1 MISLGNG
8 KRTAFLGPA
17 LLAIALMLC
26 LPATGNATDDGDSGV
41 LLAAGEKDKK
51 DDGKGKEKKPGK
63 KGKALKPLM
72 RAPGKASKPMAPK
85 KRGMKPPRNLKKAAG
100 AKGGLKPLGAPPVI
114 TQKDIPAPPPPTST
128 STASASGTQTAAE
141 TGGMTTTVPDLGT
154 PIDKKSKIYFDYEEA
169 ELLDI
174 LAEISEKLRI
184 NFIVEDKVKGGKV
197 TIRCPNPI
205 TRHEAWLAFLS
216 ALELKGLSIVKVGQF
231 YKIIRFKDAM
241 KSPAPLYSE
250 GQRIPK
256 EERAVTYIYHLK
268 YLAIKDAEAILKQLK
283 SKDGDVVAFLPT
295 NSFIIT
301 DSALNLHRMLR
312 LLKQI
317 DVPGQQDH
325 IHIVEIFHADVT
337 SLAEQI
343 NQIFG
348 EKAKKGQNTTR
359 APHVKSPKGRKGK
372 KAQKASAGTEEDAGG
387 IPMITKVLPDER
399 TNQLLIVCPDNTL
412 KEVLGLIRELDVPIP
427 GEGQVHIYYL
437 ENADAEETASTLANL
452 AQGSSSRKG
461 KKGGS
466 KQAASLFEG
475 EVKITA
481 DKATNSLVIVA
492 SLKDFKR
499 LQKVIQ
505 KLDVRRR
512 QVFVEAVIMEVTLS
526 KNRNLG
532 IALNGGATYDIGGDT
547 IPIFGGTTFGTL
559 SSIALDPTALQG
571 LAVGLQ
577 GPDLEGTEGLILP
590 GVSLPSFGVI
600 LQALQT
606 DANANVLSTPHILTM
621 DNEEAQIVVGSNVPF
636 ITGQTYGYNNT
647 TPILQIQRQDVALTM
662 KIKPQINESDFVR
675 LTVEEEVTELV
686 SISETLGPTTTKR
699 AAKTVVVVKDGQTV
713 VIGGLIK
720 DKKTEDVSKIPFL
733 GDIPIIGRLFRTT
746 RTVNEKAN
754 LLIFLTPYIVVDD
767 YDFQKIFKRKM
778 RERAEFLRR
787 FYGKDEEYEPPMDWD
802 RKTGAVE
809 SIFGT
814 IVSEEK
820 DAESAAAGQTFY
832 LHEGRKVRTLGG
844 DDAEKVKDNSES
856 GANLSETIE
865 APAPKKVKANV
876 LETDEEMID
885 ME

>member
-1 MISLGNG
+1 MIAMGNG
-8 KRTAFLGPA
+8 KRIAFLGLA
-17 LLAIALMLC
+17 LFAFVAVTLMLPGTLC
-26 LPATGNATDDGDSGV
+26 
-41 LLAAGEKDKK
+41 AAPPTKGAAAKKAEQK
-51 DDGKGKEKKPGK
+51 DDGKDEKKSDK
-63 KGKALKPLM
+63 KGGKALQPLRLAPSNGPKPM
-72 RAPGKASKPMAPK
+72 GPGKGT
-85 KRGMKPPRNLKKAAG
+85 RKPPRELKNGSKPNE
-100 AKGGLKPLGAPPVI
+100 GLKPLGAPQPVKGKSI
-114 TQKDIPAPPPPTST
+114 QAPPPPTSVPVAA
-128 STASASGTQTAAE
+128 SNATATAAE
-141 TGGMTTTVPDLGT
+141 EGGMTATPPELGT
-154 PIDKKSKIYFDYEEA
+154 PIDKNSKIYFDYEDA

-174 LAEISEKLRI
+174 LSEISEKLRV

-197 TIRCPNPI
+197 TIKCPNPI

-216 ALELKGLSIVKVGQF
+216 TLEIKGLSIVKVGQF
-231 YKIIRFKDAM
+231 FKIIQFKDAM
-241 KSPAPLYSE
+241 KSPSPLYTE
-250 GQRIPK
+250 GDRIPN

-268 YLAIKDAEAILKQLK
+268 FLAIKDAEPILKQLK

-301 DSALNLHRMLR
+301 DSALNLHRMLK
-312 LLKQI
+312 LLEQI

-325 IHIVEIFHADVT
+325 IHIIEVFHADVT
-337 SLAEQI
+337 ALAEQI

-348 EKAKKGQNTTR
+348 EKAKQGQNTAR
-359 APHVKSPKGRKGK
+359 APHVKGRKG
-372 KAQKASAGTEEDAGG
+372 APPTSPTAGADDEVDG
-387 IPMITKVLPDER
+387 IPIITKVLADER
-399 TNQLLIVCPDNTL
+399 TNQLLIVCPDATL
-412 KEVLGLIRELDVPIP
+412 QEVLGLIRELDVPIP

-452 AQGSSSRKG
+452 AQGSASNKG
-461 KKGGS
+461 KKGAGAQS
-466 KQAASLFEG
+466 ASLFEG
-475 EVKITA
+475 EVKVTA

-492 SLKDFKR
+492 SLKDFRR
-499 LQKVIQ
+499 LQNVIQ

-532 IALNGGATYDIGGDT
+532 LAFNGGVNYDIGGST
-547 IPIFGGTTFGTL
+547 VPIFGGTTFGTL

-571 LAVGLQ
+571 LAVGLR

-767 YDFQKIFKRKM
+767 TDFQKIFKRKM

-787 FYGKDEEYEPPMDWD
+787 FYGKEEEYEPPVDWD
-802 RKTGAVE
+802 RKTGAIE
-809 SIFGT
+809 SLFGT
-814 IVSEEK
+814 ILTEQEE
-820 DAESAAAGQTFY
+820 AETAAAGQTYF
-832 LHEGRKVRTLGG
+832 LHEGRKARTLGG
-844 DDAEKVKDNSES
+844 DDAETINNNDES
-856 GANLSETIE
+856 GAHMSETIE
-865 APAPKKVKANV
+865 APEAKKVKANV
-876 LETDEEMID
+876 LETEEEMID

>member
-1 MISLGNG
+1 MIAMGNG
-8 KRTAFLGPA
+8 KRRTLPGLA
-17 LLAIALMLC
+17 LVALAAICLC
-26 LPATGNATDDGDSGV
+26 LPATG
-41 LLAAGEKDKK
+41 LAGPAGKGPAAKKAAEKDN
-51 DDGKGKEKKPGK
+51 GKGGKKSGK
-63 KGKALKPLM
+63 KGGKALQPLRLAPSNGPKPM
-72 RAPGKASKPMAPK
+72 GPGKGRKA
-85 KRGMKPPRNLKKAAG
+85 PRNLKSSSKPNS
-100 AKGGLKPLGAPPVI
+100 GLKPLGTPKPLAGNGRH
-114 TQKDIPAPPPPTST
+114 ASPPPTT
-128 STASASGTQTAAE
+128 VSTAAANTAGTAAAE
-141 TGGMTTTVPDLGT
+141 EGGMTATPPDLGT
-154 PIDKKSKIYFDYEEA
+154 PIDKNSKIYFDYEDA

-174 LAEISEKLRI
+174 LSEISEKLRI
-184 NFIVEDKVKGGKV
+184 NFIVEDKVKGGKI
-197 TIRCPNPI
+197 TIKCPNPI

-231 YKIIRFKDAM
+231 FKIIQFKEAM
-241 KSPAPLYSE
+241 KSPSPLYTE
-250 GQRIPK
+250 GDRIPR

-268 YLAIKDAEAILKQLK
+268 FLAIKDAEPILKQLK

-301 DSALNLHRMLR
+301 DSALNLHRMLK
-312 LLKQI
+312 LLEQI

-325 IHIVEIFHADVT
+325 IHIIEIFHADVT
-337 SLAEQI
+337 ALAEQI

-348 EKAKKGQNTTR
+348 EKAKQGQNTAR
-359 APHVKSPKGRKGK
+359 APHVKGRRGARGK
-372 KAQKASAGTEEDAGG
+372 TPTPAGSEENED
-387 IPMITKVLPDER
+387 IPVITKVLPDER
-399 TNQLLIVCPDNTL
+399 TNQLLLVCPDETL
-412 KEVLGLIRELDVPIP
+412 TEVLGLIRELDVPIP

-452 AQGSSSRKG
+452 AQGSASSKG
-461 KKGGS
+461 KKGAGA
-466 KQAASLFEG
+466 QAASLFEG
-475 EVKITA
+475 EVKVTA

-499 LQKVIQ
+499 LQTVIE

-532 IALNGGATYDIGGDT
+532 LAFNGGVNYDIGGET
-547 IPIFGGTTFGTL
+547 VPIFGGTTFGTL

-571 LAVGLQ
+571 LAVGLR

-767 YDFQKIFKRKM
+767 TDFQKIFKRKM

-787 FYGKDEEYEPPMDWD
+787 FYGKEEEYEPPVDWD
-802 RKTGAVE
+802 RKTGAIE

-814 IVSEEK
+814 ITSEQD
-820 DAESAAAGQTFY
+820 DAEAAAAGQTFF

-844 DDAEKVKDNSES
+844 DDAESVKDNSES
-856 GANLSETIE
+856 GAHVSETIE
-865 APAPKKVKANV
+865 APAAKKVKPDV
-876 LETDEEMID
+876 LETEEEMID
-885 ME
+885 LE